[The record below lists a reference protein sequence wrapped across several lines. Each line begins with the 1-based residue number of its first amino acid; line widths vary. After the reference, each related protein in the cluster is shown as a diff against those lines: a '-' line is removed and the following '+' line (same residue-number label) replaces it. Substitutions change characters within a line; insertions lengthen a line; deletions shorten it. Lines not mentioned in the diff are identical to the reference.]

1 MQEFLK
7 STDIIDWQHPLV
19 SEQSFESS
27 NNLDNPIDIAK
38 SCFEWVRD
46 EIYHSSDFQMN
57 PVTLKASEVLEN
69 KTGFCYAK
77 SHLLPDFERSQ
88 KTTPHTIVFC
98 CHQKFLNK
106 TLESGLL
113 QNRFQSKCSKKSHL
127 I

>member
-19 SEQSFESS
+19 LEQALELS
-27 NNLDNPIDIAK
+27 NNLDNPIEIAK

-77 SHLLPDFERSQ
+77 SHLLAAFFESQ
-88 KTTPHTIVFC
+88 
-98 CHQKFLNK
+98 
-106 TLESGLL
+106 
-113 QNRFQSKCSKKSHL
+113 
-127 I
+127 